1 MAGNSASHSSPN
13 GEASTEE
20 KKKLNKDSLKHLSGI
35 YRFMFPYRWNFVLG
49 LLCLFASSVVM
60 LAFPEFT
67 GNLVDAST
75 GGNPA
80 GLSNINEIAILL
92 ISILSVQTIFSFARI
107 YFFAQ
112 VGERSMADIRQ
123 ALYKKYLQL
132 PLTFYDKNRTGD
144 MMSRMTADVA
154 LLQDSFSI
162 TLAEFFRQIIVLV
175 VGLILLFYKNY
186 QLTFFMLSIVPVLV
200 VAAMFFGR
208 KIKGMSKNTQ
218 DELAKTNVIVEET
231 LQTISV
237 VKAYTNELFE
247 LNRYRKTQ
255 QDVVKMA
262 LKTANFRGLFVS
274 FIIFVVFGSIV
285 AVLWYGALLI
295 GRKELMI
302 GELVTFIIYTMF
314 IAGSIGGLGDIYSQI
329 QKAIGASERILKI
342 LEEPIEPSPEEK
354 PSFSKS
360 PAAIQNIV
368 YKDISFSYPT
378 RADVQIFDALNFRI
392 EAGEK
397 VALVG
402 YSGAGKSTIVQLLMR
417 FYELQSGQILL
428 NGQNIQDYDLGEYR
442 NLIGIVPQEVILF
455 GGSIRENIAYA
466 KTGATDA
473 EIIEAARQAN
483 ALSFI
488 ESFPEGLNTLV
499 GERGVKLSG
508 GQKQRVAIARAILK
522 DPKILILDEAT
533 SSLDAESEH
542 LVQDALDL
550 LMKNRTTIII
560 AHRLATVRKADRI
573 YVLEK
578 GKIVE
583 TGTHEHL
590 LQNINGVYSQ
600 LIKLQVSEA

>member
-1 MAGNSASHSSPN
+1 MATRTSAAN
-13 GEASTEE
+13 STEPKDE
-20 KKKLNKDSLKHLSGI
+20 KKKLNKESLKYLNGI

-49 LLCLFASSVVM
+49 MLCLFASSVVM
-60 LAFPEFT
+60 LAFPELT
-67 GNLVDAST
+67 GNLVDSST
-75 GGNPA
+75 GKSGA
-80 GLSNINEIAILL
+80 GFKNIDEIAIIL

-107 YFFAQ
+107 YFFSQ
-112 VGERSMADIRQ
+112 VSERSMADIRT
-123 ALYKKYLQL
+123 ALYKKYLEL

-175 VGLILLFYKNY
+175 VGLVLLFYKNY
-186 QLTFFMLSIVPVLV
+186 QLTFFMLSIVPLLV

-208 KIKGMSKNTQ
+208 KIKGMSKSTQ

-247 LNRYRKTQ
+247 LGRYRRTQ
-255 QDVVKMA
+255 ESVVKMA

-274 FIIFVVFGSIV
+274 FIIFVIFGSIV
-285 AVLWYGALLI
+285 AVLWYGATLIERNELL
-295 GRKELMI
+295 I

-329 QKAIGASERILKI
+329 QKAIGASERIMHI
-342 LEEPIEPSPEEK
+342 LGEASEPTSTAANVSVPIPKQIER
-354 PSFSKS
+354 
-360 PAAIQNIV
+360 IV
-368 YKDISFSYPT
+368 YDKVSFTYPT
-378 RADVQIFDALNFRI
+378 RVDVPIFKELSFSIA
-392 EAGEK
+392 AGEK
-397 VALVG
+397 IALVG

-417 FYELQSGQILL
+417 FYGLESGKIWL
-428 NGQNIQDYDLGEYR
+428 NGSDIQDFDMTEFR

-455 GGSIRENIAYA
+455 GGTIRENIAYA
-466 KTGATDA
+466 RTNATDA
-473 EIIEAARQAN
+473 EILEAARQAN

-488 ESFPEGLNTLV
+488 ESFPEGLDTLV

-542 LVQDALDL
+542 LVQDALDE

-578 GKIVE
+578 GQIVE
-583 TGTHEHL
+583 TGTHENL
-590 LQNINGVYSQ
+590 LQNSAGVYSQ
-600 LIKLQVSEA
+600 LIKLQVAEA